1 MMCRLKLFCRWTFF
15 VAFLCVLW
23 SPIVLGPSCHTLLLN
38 CSYVPT
44 SVCFL
49 FEVHRI
55 GFCSGIVS
63 GVAVQLLCPT
73 VVIWECDKIL
83 RAWWCPWHRHACQSM
98 WRLVSTWRGVEFFPF
113 PLTHVVTITVQH
125 SCTAVRV
132 CDVFVMS
139 ADKGGRG
146 RGIYTMLWSYCLFS
160 LTVWNGGCMTI
171 LAFRGLSADGF
182 IHEVQL
188 QWRFGRQ
195 SQWEV
200 LLADGHIAFH
210 PQHCCGCL
218 VVFCNLK
225 KFIEW
230 CCLLT
235 YRRCQRRLAHC
246 SFDRLV
252 ICSILVFI

>member
-1 MMCRLKLFCRWTFF
+1 MSMT
-15 VAFLCVLW
+15 
-23 SPIVLGPSCHTLLLN
+23 SSCMPV
-38 CSYVPT
+38 YVK
-44 SVCFL
+44 
-49 FEVHRI
+49 I
-55 GFCSGIVS
+55 GFHVASGRIFS
-63 GVAVQLLCPT
+63 FSTDLLCRHYNTLALPC
-73 VVIWECDKIL
+73 EC
-83 RAWWCPWHRHACQSM
+83 
-98 WRLVSTWRGVEFFPF
+98 
-113 PLTHVVTITVQH
+113 
-125 SCTAVRV
+125 
-132 CDVFVMS
+132 VMCS
-139 ADKGGRG
+139 LWALLKGEGGGR
-146 RGIYTMLWSYCLFS
+146 IYTMLWSCCLFS

-171 LAFRGLSADGF
+171 LAFLGLSADSS

-188 QWRFGRQ
+188 QCHQ

-218 VVFCNLK
+218 VVFCNFK
-225 KFIEW
+225 KFIGKW